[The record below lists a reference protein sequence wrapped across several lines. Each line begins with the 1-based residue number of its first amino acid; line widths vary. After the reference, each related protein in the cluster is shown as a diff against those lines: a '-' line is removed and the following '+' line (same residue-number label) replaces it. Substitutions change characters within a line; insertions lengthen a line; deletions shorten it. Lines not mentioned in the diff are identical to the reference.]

1 MQEDSGVISESG
13 APSAARL
20 LPALIGALVGALL
33 GSAIW
38 AVVGIVTD
46 SELGLV
52 AIVVGFLAGGGALV
66 GKYLLYYHFN
76 TLVGS
81 GMKRG
86 ISFQVVGVAMAV
98 IGILVGKYLL
108 YYHFATQALIA
119 QVGQDVFNQS
129 GITLLSGEV
138 IQAFFTDLGSLI
150 EGIDL
155 LFFGLAILIAFGVP
169 APRRAKTAPAT
180 TSS

>member
-38 AVVGIVTD
+38 AVVGIVTN

-52 AIVVGFLAGGGALV
+52 AIVVGFLAGGGA
-66 GKYLLYYHFN
+66 
-76 TLVGS
+76 LVGS

-169 APRRAKTAPAT
+169 APRRAKKTAPAT
-180 TSS
+180 TTSS